1 VSLNLRDPEQ
11 REFIDEILSSLAPAN
26 AMRLEYHV
34 GGYDLTDFILEAEW
48 DRTDDERPAQESTL
62 RVKMSIDPDE
72 IPNEQAYVYINIA
85 NVHIRQF
92 GGQVL
97 EVTTG
102 RARTEVRVVTGGYW
116 LDKQRL
122 PAVVSYANVSHSAV
136 IKDCLT
142 SET

>member
-1 VSLNLRDPEQ
+1 
-11 REFIDEILSSLAPAN
+11 
-26 AMRLEYHV
+26 
-34 GGYDLTDFILEAEW
+34 
-48 DRTDDERPAQESTL
+48 
-62 RVKMSIDPDE
+62 MSIDPDE

-85 NVHIRQF
+85 NVRIRQF

-116 LDKQRL
+116 LDKQRF
-122 PAVVSYANVSHSAV
+122 PVVVSYANVSPSAL